1 MSASLPTTPH
11 DVPNAPY
18 REIADAL
25 VEHIRFIFEA
35 QHSGSAVPAA
45 DIAAH
50 AVAALATQHA
60 LADRILQ
67 SRWVTVRDA
76 LTHGATVDDVAAA
89 MGLDVD
95 EVVVG
100 LGSWAA
106 GQFRENLMTRPQFDA
121 TVALVDTVEQSGG
134 GR

>member
-18 REIADAL
+18 REISDAL
-25 VEHIRFIFEA
+25 VEHIRFTYDA
-35 QHSGSAVPAA
+35 QHSGDAVPAA

-50 AVAALATQHA
+50 AVAALALQHA
-60 LADRILQ
+60 LAGRILQ

-76 LTHGATVDDVAAA
+76 LAYGATVDDVAAA
-89 MGLDVD
+89 MALDVD

-100 LGSWAA
+100 LHNWAA
-106 GQFRENLMTRPQFDA
+106 ARFRENRMTRPQFDA
-121 TVALVDTVEQSGG
+121 TVALVDTAEQRGG
-134 GR
+134 EQ